1 MNVPDL
7 HDLEISGVHTW
18 RGDPHALASAAAAAK
33 LRFLLAEL
41 KGVSSK
47 VELLAALAKGLQLP
61 AHFGGNWDA
70 LEDCLTDFSW
80 HQAAGYVLLLHGAD
94 GLAQRCPDDYGVLID
109 VLGAC
114 AQYWRERWRERAMPF
129 FAVAIDPRANL
140 ALPLLYNE
148 RSL

>member
-1 MNVPDL
+1 MMGKLAQRFLDGSKSGLYRVAEAGIPREAAREAGL
-7 HDLEISGVHTW
+7 ALLEISLESVS
-18 RGDPHALASAAAAAK
+18 DKDAL
-33 LRFLLAEL
+33 LRHFATVLAFPEW
-41 KGVSSK
+41 
-47 VELLAALAKGLQLP
+47 
-61 AHFGGNWDA
+61 FGGNWDA

-80 HQAAGYVLLLHGAD
+80 RQAAGYVLLLHGAD

-114 AQYWRERWRERAMPF
+114 AQYWRERAMPF

-148 RSL
+148 R